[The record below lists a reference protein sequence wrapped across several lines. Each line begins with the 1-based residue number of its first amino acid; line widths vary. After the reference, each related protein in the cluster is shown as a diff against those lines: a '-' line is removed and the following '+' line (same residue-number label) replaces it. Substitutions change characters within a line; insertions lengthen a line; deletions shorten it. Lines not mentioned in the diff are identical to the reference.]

1 LNNFL
6 GLKIME
12 TEAPSHSADPEA
24 KAKPVD
30 RRIHRTQQSLQE
42 ALLALILEKGY
53 DDITVQDI
61 IDRANVGRSTFY
73 AHFLDKDHL
82 FMSGFERLR
91 QSFEEQHRRTIL
103 ALSKA
108 NPSVSRDEQRIA
120 LTLVIFQHV
129 QGYARIYKALLGK
142 RGGELA
148 TQQMNNY
155 ITELLRNHL
164 STGWLDQPPPAEIPL
179 EILVQFMAS
188 TLMSLL
194 SWWLDHA
201 MSYSAEQMNRW
212 FYRLAIQHLQM
223 DVP

>member
-1 LNNFL
+1 
-6 GLKIME
+6 ME
-12 TEAPSHSADPEA
+12 TEALSHSADS

-91 QSFEEQHRRTIL
+91 QSFEEQHRRTSL

-108 NPSVSRDEQRIA
+108 NPSASSDEQRLA
-120 LTLVIFQHV
+120 LTLIIFQHV
-129 QGYARIYKALLGK
+129 QGYSRIYKALLGK

-148 TQQMNNY
+148 EQQMNDY
-155 ITELLRNHL
+155 IKELLRSHL
-164 STGWLDQPPPAEIPL
+164 SAGWLDQPPPAEIPL

-212 FYRLAIQHLQM
+212 FYRLAIQPLQM
-223 DVP
+223 QIDIS